1 MLTQRKEITQTS
13 AANIAPMKAA
23 TQKTA
28 PPAKREAGRDNRGKF
43 TKGNKHR
50 FQEGNDAAEKW
61 TEETVL
67 PYLEKMWKTLITAP
81 NGKVTK
87 NPVEANDI
95 RLQIEICLMSGV
107 RKNWWD
113 LWKVKFPTGRV
124 FDYIKDI
131 EWICQAR
138 CIKNGTT
145 MDIFQLKAH
154 YGMKESANLDVTS
167 NGNTV
172 SNPFYE
178 FLKLTSQKDG
188 LTEEGTAAVKKGKPV
203 DKKNKGK

>member
-1 MLTQRKEITQTS
+1 
-13 AANIAPMKAA
+13 MKAA

-67 PYLEKMWKTLITAP
+67 PYVEKMWNALITAS
-81 NGKVTK
+81 NGKKPK
-87 NPVEANDI
+87 NPVEANEI
-95 RLQIEICLMSGV
+95 RLQIEICLMCGV

-113 LWKVKFPTGRV
+113 LWKVKFVTGRV

-131 EWICQAR
+131 EWLCQAR

-154 YGMKESANLDVTS
+154 YGMKESSNLDVTS

-178 FLKLTSQKDG
+178 FLKLTSQDG
-188 LTEEGTAAVKKGKPV
+188 NMDEDKVDEIVNPKKKS
-203 DKKNKGK
+203 KKS